1 MLINTILPSM
11 KSLFSILYFILLFPS
26 LLAQPVAQEKLQ
38 QMIDKEYASLENLY
52 QHLHAHPELSFA
64 EEKTA
69 ERMADELRQ
78 TGFEVTENFG
88 GYGVVGVLKNGSGPT
103 ILVRADM
110 DALPIKEETGVP
122 FASDVTTTDDSGNE
136 VPVMH
141 ACGHDI
147 HMTVWTGTAKV
158 LTQMKDRWKGTL
170 VFIAQPAEE
179 RSGGAKAMLADGLF
193 TKFPRPDFGLALH
206 VNAALAAG
214 RVGYCPGYAMANV
227 DMVDITIKGKG
238 GHGASPHTSIDPV
251 VLASRIVLDLQ
262 TIVSREID
270 PLEPAVVTVGS
281 IYGGTKG
288 NVIPDEVKMELT
300 LRSFSDEVRN
310 QLIEKIKRICNGVA
324 MSAGVAE
331 ENYPVVT
338 VRDEYTPSLYNN
350 PGLTR
355 RIALVFENAIG
366 KENVVEIPPAMI
378 GEDFGRYGRVSPSIP
393 VLMFSLGTIPAA
405 KIVAAEKGEADLPSL
420 HSAKYFP
427 ETTSSIKTGVLL
439 MSAAVLDLL
448 KN

>member
-1 MLINTILPSM
+1 M
-11 KSLFSILYFILLFPS
+11 KIVSSILYFILLFPP
-26 LLAQPVAQEKLQ
+26 LLAQPLAQEKLQ
-38 QMIDKEYASLENLY
+38 QIIDTEYPSLESLY

-78 TGFEVTENFG
+78 AGFEVTENFG
-88 GYGVVGVLKNGSGPT
+88 GYGVVGVLKNGNGPT

-122 FASDVTTTDDSGNE
+122 FASEVTTTDDSGNE

-147 HMTVWTGTAKV
+147 HMTVWTGTARV
-158 LTQMKDRWKGTL
+158 LAQLKDRWKGTL

-193 TKFPRPDFGLALH
+193 IKFPRPDFGLALH

-214 RVGYCPGYAMANV
+214 KVGYCPGYAMANV
-227 DMVDITIKGKG
+227 DMVDITINGKG

-281 IYGGTKG
+281 IHGGTKG
-288 NVIPDEVKMELT
+288 NVIPNEVKMELT

-310 QLIEKIKRICNGVA
+310 QLIEKIKRVCNGVA

-331 ENYPVVT
+331 GNYPVVT
-338 VRDEYTPSLYNN
+338 VRDEYTPSLYND
-350 PGLTR
+350 PGLAT

-378 GEDFGRYGRVSPSIP
+378 GEDFGRYGRVLPAIP

-405 KIVAAEKGEADLPSL
+405 KIAAAEKGETDLPSL

-427 ETTSSIKTGVLL
+427 ETDPSIKTGILT
-439 MSAAVLDLL
+439 MTAAILDLL
-448 KN
+448 DD